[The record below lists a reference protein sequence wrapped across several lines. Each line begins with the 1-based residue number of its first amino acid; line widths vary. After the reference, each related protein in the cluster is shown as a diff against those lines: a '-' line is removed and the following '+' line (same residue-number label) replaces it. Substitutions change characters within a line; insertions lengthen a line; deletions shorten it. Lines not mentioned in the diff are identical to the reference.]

1 MALAKIE
8 NFYPNYRDELFDG
21 EDIKGLDV
29 YADGSDEKI
38 GTIKDVLVDD
48 QSGRFRY
55 FVVETGFWVFGKKV
69 LLPVGRSRID
79 ANAERIYAI
88 GLTKEQVEQLP
99 DFDELEK
106 VDYDYED
113 QVRGV
118 YHPQTTAQPTAQPQ
132 PTIAANQRSTYDY
145 EQQPSLYG
153 INENNHQKLR
163 LYEERLVANK
173 MRHKAGEVTI
183 GKHVET
189 ETARVSV
196 PVEKERV
203 IIERTTPIDAG
214 TATSTNK
221 INFQEGEIAR
231 MEIYE
236 EVPEIRK
243 EAFVREEVSVRK
255 EVTRENVSAEETLRR
270 EELDIDNQGNLK
282 EENTRRKQ

>member
-8 NFYPNYRDELFDG
+8 DFYPNYRDELFDG
-21 EDIKGLDV
+21 EDVKGIDV

-38 GTIKDVLVDD
+38 GSIKDVLVDD

-55 FVVETGFWVFGKKV
+55 FVVDTGFWVFGKKV

-79 ANAERIYAI
+79 ANAERIYAV

-99 DFDELEK
+99 VFDELEK

-113 QVRGV
+113 RVRGV
-118 YHPQTTAQPTAQPQ
+118 YHPQATPQ
-132 PTIAANQRSTYDY
+132 PKVAANQANTYDY

-173 MRHKAGEVTI
+173 TRRKAGEVTI

-203 IIERTTPIDAG
+203 VIERTTPVDAG
-214 TATSTNK
+214 TVSNTK
-221 INFQEGEIAR
+221 KLDFQEGEIAR
-231 MEIYE
+231 MEVYE

-255 EVTRENVSAEETLRR
+255 EVTQENVNSEETLRR
-270 EELDIDNQGNLK
+270 EELDINNQGNLK
-282 EENTRRKQ
+282 QKDTRRKP

>member
-1 MALAKIE
+1 MALARIE
-8 NFYPNYRDELFDG
+8 SYYPNYRDELFDG
-21 EDIKGLDV
+21 EDVKGLDV
-29 YADGSDEKI
+29 YADRGDEKI
-38 GTIKDVLVDD
+38 GTIKDVLVDYET
-48 QSGRFRY
+48 GRFRY

-79 ANAERIYAI
+79 ANAERIYAV

-99 DFDELEK
+99 DFDNLER

-118 YHPQTTAQPTAQPQ
+118 YQPQATVPPAVTPQ
-132 PTIAANQRSTYDY
+132 PTVAANEYATYDY

-153 INENNHQKLR
+153 INDTDHQKLR

-173 MRHKAGEVTI
+173 TRQKAGEVAV
-183 GKHVET
+183 GKRVET

-203 IIERTTPIDAG
+203 IVERTTPVDAG
-214 TATSTNK
+214 TVTNA
-221 INFQEGEIAR
+221 NPTAFREGEMAR
-231 MEIYE
+231 IEIYE

-243 EAFVREEVSVRK
+243 EAFVREEVTIRK
-255 EVTRENVSAEETLRR
+255 EVERENVSAEETLRR
-270 EELDIDNQGNLK
+270 EELDINNQGSLT
-282 EENTRRKQ
+282 EETIRRPE

>member
-21 EDIKGLDV
+21 EDVKGLDV

-55 FVVETGFWVFGKKV
+55 FVVDTGFWVFGKKV

-79 ANAERIYAI
+79 ANAERIYAV

-99 DFDELEK
+99 EFDELEK

-118 YHPQTTAQPTAQPQ
+118 YHPQTTPQPAVTPQ
-132 PTIAANQRSTYDY
+132 PTVAANQRNTYDY

-153 INENNHQKLR
+153 INENDHQKLR

-173 MRHKAGEVTI
+173 MRHKTGEVAI
-183 GKHVET
+183 GKHIET

-203 IIERTTPIDAG
+203 IIERSTPTDAG
-214 TATSTNK
+214 TVSSSNK
-221 INFQEGEIAR
+221 IDFKEGEMAR

-243 EAFVREEVSVRK
+243 EAFVREEVTVRK
-255 EVTRENVSAEETLRR
+255 EVDRQNVSAEETLRR
-270 EELDIDNQGNLK
+270 EELDVNNEGNLK
-282 EENTRRKQ
+282 EETTRRQP

>member
-8 NFYPNYRDELFDG
+8 NYYPNYRDELFDG
-21 EDIKGLDV
+21 EDVKGLDV
-29 YADGSDEKI
+29 YADHGDEKI
-38 GTIKDVLVDD
+38 GTIKDVLVDYET
-48 QSGRFRY
+48 GRFRY

-79 ANAERIYAI
+79 ANAERIYAV

-99 DFDELEK
+99 DFDDLER
-106 VDYDYED
+106 VDYNYED
-113 QVRGV
+113 RVRGV
-118 YHPQTTAQPTAQPQ
+118 YNPEPTVQPAVTPQ
-132 PTIAANQRSTYDY
+132 PRVAANERATYDY

-153 INENNHQKLR
+153 INDTDHQKLR

-173 MRHKAGEVTI
+173 MRHKTGEVAV

-203 IIERTTPIDAG
+203 IVERTTPVDAG
-214 TATSTNK
+214 TATSVNQTD
-221 INFQEGEIAR
+221 FREGEMAR

-243 EAFVREEVSVRK
+243 EAFVREEVTIRK
-255 EVTRENVSAEETLRR
+255 EVDRKNVSAEETLRR
-270 EELDIDNQGNLK
+270 EELDINNQGSLK
-282 EENTRRKQ
+282 EEKTHRPQ

>member
-8 NFYPNYRDELFDG
+8 NYYPNYRDELFDG
-21 EDIKGLDV
+21 EDVKGLDV
-29 YADGSDEKI
+29 YADRSDEKI
-38 GTIKDVLVDD
+38 GTIKDVLVDYET
-48 QSGRFRY
+48 GRFRY

-79 ANAERIYAI
+79 ANAERIYAV

-99 DFDELEK
+99 EFDDLER

-113 QVRGV
+113 RVRGV
-118 YHPQTTAQPTAQPQ
+118 YNPEPTVQPAVIPQ
-132 PTIAANQRSTYDY
+132 PTVAANERPTYDY

-153 INENNHQKLR
+153 INETDHQKLR

-173 MRHKAGEVTI
+173 TRHKAGEVAI
-183 GKHVET
+183 GKRVET

-203 IIERTTPIDAG
+203 VIERSTPVDAG
-214 TATSTNK
+214 TVTSVNQTD
-221 INFQEGEIAR
+221 FREGEMAR

-243 EAFVREEVSVRK
+243 EAFVREEVTIRK
-255 EVTRENVSAEETLRR
+255 EVDRQNVSAEETLRR

-282 EENTRRKQ
+282 EEKIRRPE